1 MSQTV
6 RTGTKQVQ
14 PRSVLPWFVWLL
26 AIVAGVA
33 WWVLYFSHW
42 FVVTQITVLG
52 AKRVPADQVAAV
64 ANSAIN
70 QPLIKVK
77 LADIQKEVEKIAEV
91 ESATVERGW
100 PHTVLVTIQ
109 ERKPVAVAMS
119 HGRYILVDDRGFA
132 AGPKLANKPKGYKV
146 IDGVASTPG
155 MASAVAI
162 LNEIPKSWKIDWIG
176 VRSQDS
182 VVVHLK
188 SGADI
193 TFGSGESAKQKVRV
207 AQALLA
213 NKYKVIDVSAPD
225 APTVRKHS

>member
-1 MSQTV
+1 M
-6 RTGTKQVQ
+6 
-14 PRSVLPWFVWLL
+14 LPWFVWLL
-26 AIVAGVA
+26 AIIAGVA
-33 WWVLYFSHW
+33 WWLLYFSHW

-52 AKRVPADQVAAV
+52 AKRVPADQVSAV

-70 QPLIKVK
+70 QPLITIK
-77 LADIQKEVEKIAEV
+77 LKDIQKEVEKIAEV
-91 ESATVERGW
+91 DSASVERGW
-100 PHTVLVTIQ
+100 PHTVLVTIK
-109 ERKPVAVAMS
+109 ERKPIAVAMS
-119 HGRYILVDDRGFA
+119 HGRYVLVDDRGFA
-132 AGPKLANKPKGYKV
+132 AGPKLADRPKGFKV

-162 LNEIPKSWKIDWIG
+162 LKEIPKTWKIDWIG

-188 SGADI
+188 NGADI

-207 AQALLA
+207 AEALLA

>member
-14 PRSVLPWFVWLL
+14 RRSMLPWFVWLM

-33 WWVLYFSHW
+33 WWLLYFSHW

-52 AKRVPADQVAAV
+52 AKRVPSDLVASV
-64 ANSAIN
+64 ANNAIN
-70 QPLIKVK
+70 QPLIKIK
-77 LADIQKEVEKIAEV
+77 LKEVQANVEQIAEV
-91 ESATVERGW
+91 ESASVERGW
-100 PHTVLVTIQ
+100 PHTVLVTIK

-119 HGRYILVDDRGFA
+119 HGEYVLVDNLGFT
-132 AGPKLANKPKGYKV
+132 AGPRLTDAPKGFTV

-162 LNEIPKSWKIDWIG
+162 LKEIPKTWKIDWVS

-188 SGADI
+188 NGADI
-193 TFGSGESAKQKVRV
+193 TFGSGENAKQKVRV

-213 NKYKVIDVSAPD
+213 NKYKIIDVSAPD

>member
-1 MSQTV
+1 M
-6 RTGTKQVQ
+6 
-14 PRSVLPWFVWLL
+14 LPWFVWLL
-26 AIVAGVA
+26 AITVAVA
-33 WWVLYFSHW
+33 WAVLYFSHW

-70 QPLIKVK
+70 QPLIRVK
-77 LADIQKEVEKIAEV
+77 LKDIQTSVEQIAEV
-91 ESATVERGW
+91 ETASVERGW
-100 PHTVLVTIQ
+100 PHTVLVTIK
-109 ERKPVAVAMS
+109 ERKPIAVAMS
-119 HGRYILVDDRGFA
+119 HGRYVLVDNRGFA
-132 AGPKLANKPKGYKV
+132 AGPKLSDRPKGYKV

-162 LNEIPKSWKIDWIG
+162 LQEVPKTWKIDWIG

-182 VVVHLK
+182 VVVHL
-188 SGADI
+188 SNGADI
-193 TFGSGESAKQKVRV
+193 TFGSGENAKQKVRV

>member
-14 PRSVLPWFVWLL
+14 RRSVLPWFVWLL

-52 AKRVPADQVAAV
+52 AKRVPADQVSAV

>member
-14 PRSVLPWFVWLL
+14 RRSVLPWFVWLL
-26 AIVAGVA
+26 AIIVGVA
-33 WWVLYFSHW
+33 WWLLYFSHW

-77 LADIQKEVEKIAEV
+77 LKDIQADVEKIAEI
-91 ESATVERGW
+91 ESVSVERGW
-100 PHTVLVTIQ
+100 PHTVLVTIK

-119 HGRYILVDDRGFA
+119 HGRYVLVDNLGFA
-132 AGPKLANKPKGYKV
+132 AGPKLKDAPKGFTV

-155 MASAVAI
+155 MTSAVAI
-162 LNEIPKSWKIDWIG
+162 LKEIPKSWKIDWVG

-188 SGADI
+188 NGADI
-193 TFGSGESAKQKVRV
+193 TFGSGENAKQKVRV

-213 NKYKVIDVSAPD
+213 NKYKIIDVSAPD
-225 APTVRKHS
+225 APTVRKQS